1 MVDLTRY
8 KDDSSCA
15 ELVEEIERLRVAG
28 GQLAEVAR
36 LVAAEQEPL
45 HPDCVKCEHFD
56 QVKAQAA
63 LKLWRSVHE

>member
-8 KDDSSCA
+8 QNDSTCA
-15 ELVEEIERLRVAG
+15 ELVKEIEQLRAAG
-28 GQLAEVAR
+28 AQLAEVAR
-36 LVAAEQEPL
+36 LVAAEQEPI
-45 HPDCVKCEHFD
+45 HPDCVRCEHFD